1 MSEHEIKQQ
10 LEAIFGVYRGT
21 EYEDGV
27 FGIAH
32 SASATDLAP
41 KV

>member
-27 FGIAH
+27 LVSRILQVRQ
-32 SASATDLAP
+32 T
-41 KV
+41 